1 MTNSS
6 SCEQIAGQVKF
17 KMDAS
22 TFLADLKDFNL
33 QLEKDGITTQNLS
46 SLTKKLI
53 KFNTD
58 NKNTF
63 KFAASNDYEG
73 FTGVIFGIQKHLVSK
88 VSGQENQA
96 DVRPIYQQAVKES
109 LSCLKI
115 FSREKQWVSSIVKE
129 KEFVNNLLA
138 MGGMLPEGDCD
149 EILNNLLEQDD
160 KQAEAMKGIEF
171 EAVRCICNC
180 VFHNEAFRGI
190 FMEKKCAK
198 SVTDNLKEKS
208 WNSNDDFQLIQVKI
222 LFLISALEVDERKRM
237 RVEFTSGQVLI
248 DLLEKCLENYENKDF
263 ERGTNE

>member
-1 MTNSS
+1 MNRL
-6 SCEQIAGQVKF
+6 QAKF

-22 TFLADLKDFNL
+22 TFLADLKDVSL
-33 QLEKDGITTQNLS
+33 QLEKDGTTTQNSLS
-46 SLTKKLI
+46 LMKKLI
-53 KFNTD
+53 KFSTD
-58 NKNTF
+58 NKTTF
-63 KFAASNDYEG
+63 KFAASNSYEEI
-73 FTGVIFGIQKHLVSK
+73 TRVIFGIQKHLVSK
-88 VSGQENQA
+88 ASGQENQA
-96 DVRPIYQQAVKES
+96 DVRPICLQAVKES

-138 MGGMLPEGDCD
+138 MGGMLPEEDCD
-149 EILNNLLEQDD
+149 EMLNHFLEQDD
-160 KQAEAMKGIEF
+160 KQVEEMKEIEF

-198 SVTDNLKEKS
+198 SVTDNLKDKS
-208 WNSNDDFQLIQVKI
+208 WNSDDDFQLIQVKI

-237 RVEFTSGQVLI
+237 RVEYTSGQVLI
-248 DLLEKCLENYENKDF
+248 DLLQKCLENYENKDF